1 MADTATEVAEETVTD
16 LATTESDQDDH
27 NGSDHDDDHGT
38 EREGPEYPA
47 AVLPRRRNV
56 QVGTAFGTAGML
68 MYFAGLF
75 GIYLAERSTH
85 FANQRLITGS
95 NDPADWDGWIPP
107 TARLEL
113 TAPTIMAWTLLI
125 SVVTMQ
131 WAVYS
136 FKRNDRR
143 HGLMALG
150 VQLMFGIAVI
160 NQHVFQWNQMGL
172 VADDTASRAA
182 PLIYAITISFVVALV
197 AELIFLF
204 IMAFR
209 TLSGAS
215 TSQNVD
221 GIASAAVVWYALTA
235 VYFII
240 WILVFITK

>member
-16 LATTESDQDDH
+16 LATTDADDH
-27 NGSDHDDDHGT
+27 HDGHGD
-38 EREGPEYPA
+38 ELQGPEYPA
-47 AVLPRRRNV
+47 ALLPRRRNV
-56 QVGTAFGTAGML
+56 QIGTAFGTAAML

-75 GIYLAERSTH
+75 GVYLAERSTH

-95 NDPADWDGWIPP
+95 DDPGEWDSWIPRS
-107 TARLEL
+107 ARIEL

-150 VQLMFGIAVI
+150 VQLMFGVAVI

-172 VADDTASRAA
+172 VADDTSSRAA
-182 PLIYAITISFVVALV
+182 PLIYAITISFVVAMV

-209 TLSGAS
+209 TLSGAT

-235 VYFII
+235 VYFVI